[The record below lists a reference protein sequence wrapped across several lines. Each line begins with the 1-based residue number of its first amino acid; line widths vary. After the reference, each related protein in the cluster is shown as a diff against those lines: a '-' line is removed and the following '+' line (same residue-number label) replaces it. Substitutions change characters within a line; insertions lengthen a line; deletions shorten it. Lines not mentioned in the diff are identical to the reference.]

1 MILTLINFPF
11 QQINFSYKLLCQ
23 KMPLI
28 SKFLYTEKVKSVLSK
43 AAKHFEDNKE
53 RMNLMYG
60 YELGKNVAKN
70 LLKLESELSL
80 LDFVTLVT
88 QVGNILGYV
97 RLVRSAGIKYVS
109 NASIFLP
116 SEPTDSLAEMIN
128 DEQLSDV
135 TNEAA
140 WNLKVNI
147 LNLSK
152 DFVIKPDYFRVS
164 I

>member
-1 MILTLINFPF
+1 
-11 QQINFSYKLLCQ
+11 
-23 KMPLI
+23 MPLI
-28 SKFLYTEKVKSVLSK
+28 SKFMYTEKVKSAFSK

-53 RMNLMYG
+53 RMNLMYS
-60 YELGKNVAKN
+60 YELAKNVAKN
-70 LLKLESELSL
+70 LLKFESQLSL

-88 QVGNILGYV
+88 QVGNIMGYV

-116 SEPTDSLAEMIN
+116 SEHTDLLAEMVN
-128 DEQLSDV
+128 DEQLTDV

-147 LNLSK
+147 INLSK

-164 I
+164 NFFNTFIIYIGIDY